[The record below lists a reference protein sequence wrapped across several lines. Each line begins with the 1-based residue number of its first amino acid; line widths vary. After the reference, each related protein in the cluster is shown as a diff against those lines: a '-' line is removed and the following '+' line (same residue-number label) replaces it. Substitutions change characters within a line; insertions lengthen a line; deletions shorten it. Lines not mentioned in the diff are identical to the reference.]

1 MKLMGSL
8 KFARLL
14 RMLGFPCEGGSY
26 FRISRNPVGPSC
38 SLIATDRL
46 KRAAARRVVKHAWFG
61 VAAQRLFRD
70 QPATALDG

>member
-14 RMLGFPCEGGSY
+14 RMLGLSLRGRPY
-26 FRISRNPVGPSC
+26 FRISRRTVGALC
-38 SLIATDRL
+38 SLIATGRL